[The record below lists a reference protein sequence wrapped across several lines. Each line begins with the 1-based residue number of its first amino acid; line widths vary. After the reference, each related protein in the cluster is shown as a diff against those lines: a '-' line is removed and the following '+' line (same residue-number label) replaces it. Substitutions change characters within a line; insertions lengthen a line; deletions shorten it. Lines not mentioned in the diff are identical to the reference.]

1 MSPIGGLIFIL
12 LFNWFGTWA
21 EKMEAIFKSLKDVNR
36 RHSGGSSCLLTA
48 AIVFL
53 LAVAMVM

>member
-12 LFNWFGTWA
+12 SFNWFGTWA
-21 EKMEAIFKSLKDVNR
+21 EKMESIFKSLKDANR
-36 RHSGGSSCLLTA
+36 RHSDGSSCLVTA

-53 LAVAMVM
+53 LAVAMVT